1 MIGYVEC
8 ECIIYDAQ
16 SLKEKRAVLQ
26 SVISR
31 LKHNNLAIS
40 ELDSQDLW
48 QHTVI
53 GIVTTASS
61 KTACERELQRAIS
74 LIDSR
79 PDIEITR
86 ATYEWL

>member
-48 QHTVI
+48 QRTVI

-79 PDIEITR
+79 PDIELTR